1 MKVEGTRAGSATDK
15 TGRARLRPSVAPGQ
29 FARTLGAMI
38 GVDDAPAPVAGA
50 GAVSGVDALLAVQDA
65 AEDSQE
71 GRRRLAYDRGHDQL
85 DQLAKMQRAMAL
97 GDLSMDA
104 LARLARLVDEPRPMV
119 DDPRLHQILDE
130 IDVRVRVELAKQERL
145 R

>member
-1 MKVEGTRAGSATDK
+1 MKVEGTRAGGATEK

-38 GVDDAPAPVAGA
+38 GADDAPVPVAGA
-50 GAVSGVDALLAVQDA
+50 GAVAGVDALLAVQDA
-65 AEDSQE
+65 AEDRRE
-71 GRRRLAYDRGHDQL
+71 GRRLAYGRGHDQL
-85 DQLAKMQRAMAL
+85 DQLTKMQRAMAV
-97 GDLSMDA
+97 GDLSTDA
-104 LARLARLVDEPRPMV
+104 LARLARLVDEPRPVV
-119 DDPRLHQILDE
+119 DDPGLSQVLDE